1 MARQEMTGSVFNC
14 GKKGTEQVYKR
25 FQVSLEDWKKGNS
38 STYRE
43 LRSVESGL
51 ELIGPEARGK
61 VVRYGNDNY
70 TAVRVVVFGSTK
82 EDCHAVV
89 KRIAALVERYNIKL
103 EMVWRQ
109 RNTEEI
115 TLCDKI
121 SKEFDLS
128 EYRIEE
134 ESFRTLEEE
143 FGPWDVDWF
152 VSDWSKRF

>member
-25 FQVSLEDWKKGNS
+25 FQVSLEDWEKGNS
-38 STYRE
+38 STYSK
-43 LRSVESGL
+43 LRSIESGL

-61 VVRYGNDNY
+61 AVRYGNDNY
-70 TAVRVVVFGSTK
+70 AAVRVVKFGSTK
-82 EDCHAVV
+82 EDCNAVA
-89 KRIAALVERYNIKL
+89 KRIADLVERYNIKL

-143 FGPWDVDWF
+143 FGPWDADWF
-152 VSDWSKRF
+152 ASD